1 MTHEQQSDMSIEDAQ
16 RELQVSTGL
25 MNALLVSGL
34 LGYWENGRY
43 PHRCRALQ
51 AIWDAVAQR
60 TWGAKTA
67 TL

>member
-34 LGYWENGRY
+34 LGYWENGRVPRIGVEHY
-43 PHRCRALQ
+43 KQYGTQWRNEL
-51 AIWDAVAQR
+51 
-60 TWGAKTA
+60 GE
-67 TL
+67 